1 MSLAQSKNKR
11 RLKKVK
17 NLHVYYEK
25 DNLCY
30 LLKFLKQYLDIEN
43 SIFLIC
49 LKNYNQVIK
58 QLFNGS
64 ADNRSNNFPL
74 GIGKDQSVIL
84 PSAVDFGQQNT
95 FVFPNTSG
103 KIFLSIA
110 CTPIKYLYTNK
121 PCQCRATDYWEEDIL
136 GD

>member
-30 LLKFLKQYLDIEN
+30 LLKFLEQYLDIGN

-49 LKNYNQVIK
+49 LKNYN
-58 QLFNGS
+58 
-64 ADNRSNNFPL
+64 
-74 GIGKDQSVIL
+74 
-84 PSAVDFGQQNT
+84 
-95 FVFPNTSG
+95 
-103 KIFLSIA
+103 
-110 CTPIKYLYTNK
+110 
-121 PCQCRATDYWEEDIL
+121 
-136 GD
+136 